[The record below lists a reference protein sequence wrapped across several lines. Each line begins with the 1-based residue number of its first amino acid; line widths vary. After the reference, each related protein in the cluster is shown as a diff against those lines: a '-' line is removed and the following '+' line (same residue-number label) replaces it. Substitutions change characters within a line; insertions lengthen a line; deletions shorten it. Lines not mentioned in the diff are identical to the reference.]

1 VVDRFHHTPRQGFRG
16 SFTGFPAALDIIRSD
31 GLAHATTKEIAAR
44 AGTSEASI
52 HYHFGGKAGLL
63 EAVVVDALGPL
74 EQLDREP
81 IIDQPPDEMLIT
93 IGSELE
99 RFFERIV
106 PVLVAVQ
113 SDADLRRSFTER
125 IAAHDR
131 GPYRGVRLIERNLEA
146 IQDSGTIPTATD
158 VAATA
163 LLLVGASF
171 LRAWQ
176 QRFLAPRPSRSPTR
190 PPPRRRGTRLRTC
203 RHELNGAGGTG
214 SAQPY
219 LIDGT
224 HLNQAGHRRIAKLL
238 AELGYA
244 PLVP

>member
-1 VVDRFHHTPRQGFRG
+1 MTLNSSIQPPRRRG
-16 SFTGFPAALDIIRSD
+16 RPPTGAREAILAAALDIIRSD
-31 GLAHATTKEIAAR
+31 GLAHATTREIAAR

-131 GPYRGVRLIERNLEA
+131 GPYRGVRLIERNLKA
-146 IQDSGTIPTATD
+146 IQDGGTIPPGTD

-176 QRFLAPRPSRSPTR
+176 QRFLAPGQADPLPDLHRAVAALLHDARSTR
-190 PPPRRRGTRLRTC
+190 PR
-203 RHELNGAGGTG
+203 
-214 SAQPY
+214 
-219 LIDGT
+219 
-224 HLNQAGHRRIAKLL
+224 
-238 AELGYA
+238 
-244 PLVP
+244 